1 MHRVTL
7 CKTKNMMNIFKKITP
22 TSLWIIGGLIVLGG
36 IYWYLGGWSGMMN
49 SWGQQQYINK
59 IENLKEAYRQDTY
72 GTATPEGTLKLFIEA
87 FEKGDADLA
96 SKYFVIEKQEEY
108 KDKIENWIKLG
119 KKSEIL
125 EIIFKTKLYMGKDG
139 NFASMETLI
148 DDNDRIPYAIRFI
161 KNEETKLWKIIGM

>member
-1 MHRVTL
+1 
-7 CKTKNMMNIFKKITP
+7 
-22 TSLWIIGGLIVLGG
+22 
-36 IYWYLGGWSGMMN
+36 MMN

-108 KDKIENWIKLG
+108 RDKIESWIKLG
-119 KKSEIL
+119 KKDEMDVWENNEIVTS
-125 EIIFKTKLYMGKDG
+125 IF
-139 NFASMETLI
+139 FS
-148 DDNDRIPYAIRFI
+148 
-161 KNEETKLWKIIGM
+161 KNTYNNLWKIEQL

>member
-1 MHRVTL
+1 
-7 CKTKNMMNIFKKITP
+7 MNIFKKITP
-22 TSLWIIGGLIVLGG
+22 TSLWIIGGLVVLGG

-72 GTATPEGTLKLFIEA
+72 GAATPEGTLKLFIEA

-108 KDKIENWIKLG
+108 RDKIESWIKLG
-119 KKSEIL
+119 KKDEIL
-125 EIIFKTKLYMGKDG
+125 SLFKKASWEDSNMEDKNKDKDEMDVWENNEIVTSIF
-139 NFASMETLI
+139 FS
-148 DDNDRIPYAIRFI
+148 
-161 KNEETKLWKIIGM
+161 KNTYNNLWKIEQL